1 MKYSILITNK
11 ALKELEK
18 IQKSAPNEADRI
30 LALFEILKIS
40 DTPHLLPNAKKLQGY
55 QKENYY
61 RWRIGNYR
69 VIGYIQHSELVIKI
83 VKVATRQEAYKR

>member
-30 LALFEILKIS
+30 LALFEIFKTS

-55 QKENYY
+55 QKENCY

-69 VIGYIQHSELVIKI
+69 VIGSIQHSELVIEI